1 MRMFLAVLLII
12 VLWLICNALVPLG
25 IAWVLLKI
33 FPSITWSLMQLTVA
47 IVLIRILYIFVRG
60 DR

>member
-12 VLWLICNALVPLG
+12 VLWLIYNALVPLG

-47 IVLIRILYIFVRG
+47 IVLIRILYTFVRSNK
-60 DR
+60 

>member
-33 FPSITWSLMQLTVA
+33 FPSITWSLVQLTVA

-60 DR
+60 DK

>member
-33 FPSITWSLMQLTVA
+33 FPSITWSLIQLTVA
-47 IVLIRILYIFVRG
+47 IALIKILYTFVRG
-60 DR
+60 DK

>member
-1 MRMFLAVLLII
+1 MFLAVLLII
-12 VLWLICNALVPLG
+12 VLWLIYNALVPLG

-47 IVLIRILYIFVRG
+47 IVLIRILYTFVRSNK
-60 DR
+60 

>member
-12 VLWLICNALVPLG
+12 VLWLIYNALVPLG

-47 IVLIRILYIFVRG
+47 IVLIRILYTFVRG
-60 DR
+60 NK

>member
-12 VLWLICNALVPLG
+12 VLWLIYNALVPLG

-33 FPSITWSLMQLTVA
+33 FPSITWSLMQLTVTIA
-47 IVLIRILYIFVRG
+47 LIRILFTFVRG
-60 DR
+60 NK

>member
-12 VLWLICNALVPLG
+12 VLWLIYNALVPFG
-25 IAWVLLKI
+25 IAWVLLKM

-47 IVLIRILYIFVRG
+47 IALIRIFYTFVRG
-60 DR
+60 NK

>member
-12 VLWLICNALVPLG
+12 VLWLIYNALVPLG

-47 IVLIRILYIFVRG
+47 IALIRIFYTFVRG
-60 DR
+60 NK

>member
-1 MRMFLAVLLII
+1 MRMFLAVLLIM
-12 VLWLICNALVPLG
+12 VVWLICNALVPLG

-47 IVLIRILYIFVRG
+47 IVLIRILYTFVRG
-60 DR
+60 DK

>member
-1 MRMFLAVLLII
+1 MFLAVLLVI
-12 VLWLICNALVPLG
+12 VLWLIYNALVPLG

-47 IVLIRILYIFVRG
+47 IVLIRILYTFVRG
-60 DR
+60 NK